1 MHSSRRPA
9 PRPLRRPLASA
20 ATPTS
25 AAAPPVV
32 WEQAAAAATVLA
44 RNAQGGQINVQVLCW
59 PIVPTA
65 WALLQQAL
73 QLVQASRMS
82 VGRDSGG
89 DGAARSWVGESAPQL
104 SQPFRD
110 TAAEESSVAALLART
125 PLQFSVGLATAADLS
140 APEAL
145 AVARRQSLT
154 DCLAGY
160 GESLRVPGRSPV
172 RRLLVAGDAD
182 AELEQDLDVALKRA
196 RLRLDDSD
204 ALRGL
209 RVQRL
214 TDTPALL
221 PLEAAG
227 VVARAVAEHL
237 RGGESVHAILDVA
250 VAKLMR
256 VPPELARDGKPRQ
269 PRRR

>member
-9 PRPLRRPLASA
+9 PRPLRRPV
-20 ATPTS
+20 TP
-25 AAAPPVV
+25 AAAPAAAPSVA
-32 WEQAAAAATVLA
+32 WEQAAAAATVPG
-44 RNAQGGQINVQVLCW
+44 RDAQGGHVHVQVLCW

-65 WALLQQAL
+65 WVLLQQAL
-73 QLVQASRMS
+73 QLVQASRLS
-82 VGRDSGG
+82 VWRDSGA

-125 PLQFSVGLATAADLS
+125 PLQFSVGLATAVEAS
-140 APEAL
+140 TPETV
-145 AVARRQSLT
+145 AVARRQALT
-154 DCLAGY
+154 DCLAAY
-160 GESLRVPGRSPV
+160 GESLRVPGRSPA
-172 RRLLVAGDAD
+172 RRLLVAGDAN
-182 AELEQDLDVALKRA
+182 AELEQDLETALKRA

-209 RVQRL
+209 RLQRL
-214 TDTPALL
+214 SETQATL

-250 VAKLMR
+250 VAKLVR
-256 VPPELARDGKPRQ
+256 VPPELARGGKPRQ